1 MRTLSRR
8 HFIYLFFSCIECVD
22 RKYGKGTVLKY
33 ESEIKKKCNQK
44 CIDVFHKRM
53 KVKAEGKENH
63 KPEV

>member
-1 MRTLSRR
+1 M
-8 HFIYLFFSCIECVD
+8 D
-22 RKYGKGTVLKY
+22 REYGKGTVLKY
-33 ESEIKKKCNQK
+33 ESEIKKCNQK